1 MLDISLSISTISDD
15 RLTATLLDS
24 TVFGGANPARSA
36 VGVYVIVQKLDSTT
50 AVTETLVATG
60 DDGTPQTDSSWTF
73 PLTPGD
79 GWYRI
84 LYIAPEDYDAGDT
97 YALYDCVQDPATSI
111 VYRSKQNGNI
121 AHALSDTSWW
131 EVVTAL
137 VALNNGAA
145 TESVNLN
152 STVYSVILTPNAEY
166 EYANAIS
173 EAGDICCSD
182 NCDLEQLFVY
192 IKLGA
197 LLDAM
202 YVCSDRAEYPQA
214 EIIARR
220 FQSIIESLS

>member
-1 MLDISLSISTISDD
+1 MLDISLSISTISSD
-15 RLTATLLDS
+15 RLVATLIDS

-60 DDGTPQTDSSWTF
+60 NAGTPQSDVSWTF
-73 PLTPGD
+73 PIGSD

-84 LYIAPEDYDAGDT
+84 LYIAPEDYDVAET
-97 YALYDCVQDPATSI
+97 YALYDVSQDPATSI

-121 AHALSDTSWW
+121 GHALVDTSWW

-137 VALNNGAA
+137 VALNNGTA